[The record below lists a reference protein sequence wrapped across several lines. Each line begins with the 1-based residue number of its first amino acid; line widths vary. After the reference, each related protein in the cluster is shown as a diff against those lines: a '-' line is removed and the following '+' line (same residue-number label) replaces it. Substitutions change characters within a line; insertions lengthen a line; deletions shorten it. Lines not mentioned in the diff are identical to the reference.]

1 MTKTIL
7 IVDDE
12 PLIIDTLAEILTWDG
27 YEVSRAD
34 NGATALE
41 LISERKPDVLLIDLM
56 MPIKDGLAT
65 MRELRSSAETKD
77 LAIVLMTAAPQNG
90 AAPYYDALLVK
101 PFKVAA
107 LRTAIE
113 AAMHARRRSD
123 APPLP

>member
-1 MTKTIL
+1 MPRTIL

-34 NGATALE
+34 NGAMALE
-41 LISERKPDVLLIDLM
+41 IISERKPDVLLIDLM
-56 MPIKDGLAT
+56 MPVKDGLAT

-77 LAIVLMTAAPQNG
+77 LAIVLMTAAPQNS
-90 AAPYYDALLVK
+90 ATEYYDALLVK

-113 AAMHARRRSD
+113 AALSARRRSD
-123 APPLP
+123 APPPP